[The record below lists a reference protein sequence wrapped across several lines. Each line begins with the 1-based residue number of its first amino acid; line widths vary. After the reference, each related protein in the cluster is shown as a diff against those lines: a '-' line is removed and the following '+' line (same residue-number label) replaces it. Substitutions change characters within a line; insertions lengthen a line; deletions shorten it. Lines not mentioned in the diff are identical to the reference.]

1 MEEYPYED
9 FFKKYLTDSYSE
21 RGDEIVCKCLFHDD
35 KTPSLHLNK
44 AKGIYH
50 CFGCEAKGNIIDFVS
65 SVEGISKEEAKE
77 KLHIEDE
84 SEFNIFPEQTP
95 LHEYAVLKQLPEPFL
110 KSIGISN
117 GHNNDI
123 KIEYLDEEGELIALK
138 HRKMPKEF
146 WWEKRSRVSFY
157 GLSNLSSYNNDYII
171 VVEGESDTQTL
182 WWKGIQAIGIPGA
195 KNVGTVF
202 KKNPNV
208 LNKFEKIYVHRDKDE
223 GAGNIFVKSV
233 AKALYPKEVFEI
245 NSEVLGAK
253 DPSELYTNGMF
264 DFDRLIGTAEKVELP
279 EMESKDAS
287 NNIEI
292 KGSLPLYEI
301 AEKITAEKNIKFCK
315 NLFYVLDNGVY
326 IINDGYIEKAIY
338 DFDKEL
344 KKHART
350 EVLEYSKLIARVPA
364 IYRDDNL
371 INFRN
376 GLYDIEKGQLLE
388 HNPNLFLV
396 NQVNCNYI
404 ANAPKNEFVEKFLD
418 DITSGNGERKKAIL
432 QIIGYTCT
440 TSMDIQKAF
449 IFIGKGNNGKSV
461 LVELISK
468 LIGSDNISH
477 VTIHDLQNGKFYAAE
492 LSNKLL
498 NIVAELSRN
507 HLKSVE
513 VFKSM
518 VTGDEISAERKYQD
532 RFDMKPYAKNIFTAN
547 ELPRVEDVTERIL

>member
-1 MEEYPYED
+1 MRRFEEKIKSLVY
-9 FFKKYLTDSYSE
+9 DSYKE
-21 RGDEIVCKCLFHDD
+21 KGDELLTKCPFRGE
-35 KTPSLHLNK
+35 KTPSFYINMES
-44 AKGIYH
+44 GVYH
-50 CFGCEAKGNIIDFVS
+50 CFGCGESGNIIDFVS
-65 SVEGISKEEAKE
+65 KLEGISKAEAKE
-77 KLHIEDE
+77 QLHIEEELEIDTT
-84 SEFNIFPEQTP
+84 SEQSP
-95 LHEYAVLKQLPEPFL
+95 LYEYSILKQLPQDFL
-110 KSIGISN
+110 ESLGIRE
-117 GHNNDI
+117 GYNNEI
-123 KIEYLDEEGELIALK
+123 KIPYFNENKECIAIRDRAL
-138 HRKMPKEF
+138 PKEF
-146 WWEKRSRVSFY
+146 WWEKGSKVNFY
-157 GLSNLSSYNNDYII
+157 GLNNLKNYKDDYII

-182 WWKGIQAIGIPGA
+182 WFKNIQTIGIPGA
-195 KNVGTVF
+195 NLVKTVF
-202 KKNPNV
+202 KRSPNA
-208 LNKFEKIYVHRDKDE
+208 LDKFKKIYVHRDNDT
-223 GAGNIFVKSV
+223 GAGKNFVTNV
-233 AKALYPKEVFEI
+233 AKELYPKEVLEI
-245 NSEVLGAK
+245 NSEILGGK
-253 DPSELYTNGMF
+253 DPSELFVNGML
-264 DFDRLIGTAEKVELP
+264 DFERLIGTAEKVELP
-279 EMESKDAS
+279 EETSQKS
-287 NNIEI
+287 NNDIKI
-292 KGSLPLYEI
+292 KGNLPLHVI
-301 AEKITAEKNIKFCK
+301 AENITSEKNIKFCK
-315 NLFYVLDNGVY
+315 NLLYVYDNGVY

-364 IYRDDNL
+364 IYRDDNI

-404 ANAPKNEFVEKFLD
+404 ANAQRNEFVEKFLD
-418 DITSGNGERKKAIL
+418 DITSGNKERKKAIL

-440 TSMDIQKAF
+440 TNMDIQKAF
-449 IFIGKGNNGKSV
+449 IFVGKGNNGKSV